1 MSKRLWLVLSL
12 IVLSTTLGCQM
23 PSSTKS
29 SATEEEGTAASS
41 SSSESQ
47 AERTRRIEEK
57 AASIAR
63 REEEIRN
70 MQGTE
75 QEKID
80 AVNDLERERRELIE
94 MQESGGGS

>member
-23 PSSTKS
+23 PSSTKG

-41 SSSESQ
+41 SSSEG
-47 AERTRRIEEK
+47 ERTRRIEEK
-57 AASIAR
+57 AAGIAR

-70 MQGTE
+70 MQGTD

-80 AVNDLERERRELIE
+80 AMSRIEQARRELLE
-94 MQESGGGS
+94 MQEGGSNP

>member
-12 IVLSTTLGCQM
+12 IVFSAALGCKM
-23 PSSTKS
+23 PASTSS
-29 SATEEEGTAASS
+29 SATAEEGTSS

-57 AASIAR
+57 AAEIAR

-70 MQGTE
+70 MQGSD

-80 AVNDLERERRELIE
+80 AMNDLERQRRELME
-94 MQESGGGS
+94 MQESGGSM

>member
-1 MSKRLWLVLSL
+1 MRKRLWQVLSL
-12 IVLSTTLGCQM
+12 VVLSTTLGCQM
-23 PSSTKS
+23 PSSTEG

-41 SSSESQ
+41 SSSEG
-47 AERTRRIEEK
+47 ERTRRIEEK

-80 AVNDLERERRELIE
+80 AVNQLEQERRELME

>member
-12 IVLSTTLGCQM
+12 IVLSTAPGCQM
-23 PSSTKS
+23 PASTSS
-29 SATEEEGTAASS
+29 SATEEEA
-41 SSSESQ
+41 SSSESE
-47 AERTRRIEEK
+47 AERTRLIEEK
-57 AASIAR
+57 AAGIAR

-80 AVNDLERERRELIE
+80 AVNELERERRELME
-94 MQESGGGS
+94 MQESDGSI

>member
-1 MSKRLWLVLSL
+1 MSKRLWLSLSL
-12 IVLSTTLGCQM
+12 IVLVGCEM
-23 PSSTKS
+23 PSSTTS
-29 SATEEEGTAASS
+29 SKTEEEGTEAS

-47 AERTRRIEEK
+47 AELTRRIEEK
-57 AASIAR
+57 AAGIAR

-80 AVNDLERERRELIE
+80 AYNELERERRELME
-94 MQESGGGS
+94 MQEGGGV

>member
-1 MSKRLWLVLSL
+1 MSKRLWLSLSL
-12 IVLSTTLGCQM
+12 IVLVGCEM
-23 PSSTKS
+23 PSSTTS
-29 SATEEEGTAASS
+29 SKTEEEPSASS
-41 SSSESQ
+41 SENQ

-57 AASIAR
+57 AAEIAR

-80 AVNDLERERRELIE
+80 AYNELERMRRELME
-94 MQESGGGS
+94 MQEGGGS